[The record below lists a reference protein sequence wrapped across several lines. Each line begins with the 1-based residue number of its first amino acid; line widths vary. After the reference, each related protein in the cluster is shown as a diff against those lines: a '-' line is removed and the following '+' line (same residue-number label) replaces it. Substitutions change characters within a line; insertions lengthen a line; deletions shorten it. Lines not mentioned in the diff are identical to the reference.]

1 MSDLWKRELAE
12 LRAKIKELDDKCEE
26 LLAAGPIAPGVV
38 EAAAELAHEA
48 AQLEERLT
56 APKAEQPP
64 AEKPA
69 EHDDNPH

>member
-48 AQLEERLT
+48 ARLEERLG
-56 APKAEQPP
+56 APKAEQP
-64 AEKPA
+64 AQQATEQG
-69 EHDDNPH
+69 DNPQ